1 MRDLSLLSRV
11 VGCYMNMRA
20 LHERA
25 LHGVVV
31 LEAQWLPAVELLP
44 VERELYAR
52 LARLLEVAGGQHE
65 AHLVRDRGRARGRA
79 RARARGGQHGSHLAL
94 GDEGGRHALLHP
106 THAHADAD
114 LAWLGL
120 GLELGLGLWS

>member
-1 MRDLSLLSRV
+1 MYL
-11 VGCYMNMRA
+11 RA
-20 LHERA
+20 LHECA

-52 LARLLEVAGGQHE
+52 LARLLEVTRGQHE
-65 AHLVRDRGRARGRA
+65 AHLSRGRGRDRG

-94 GDEGGRHALLHP
+94 RDEGGRHALLHP
-106 THAHADAD
+106 AHAHADAD
-114 LAWLGL
+114 LAWLG
-120 GLELGLGLWS
+120 

>member
-1 MRDLSLLSRV
+1 MRS
-11 VGCYMNMRA
+11 

-52 LARLLEVAGGQHE
+52 LARLLEVTRGQHE
-65 AHLVRDRGRARGRA
+65 AHLVRGRGRGRGRDRG

-94 GDEGGRHALLHP
+94 RDEGGRHALLHP

-114 LAWLGL
+114 LAWLG
-120 GLELGLGLWS
+120 